1 MENRINKI
9 LTLENGKKLMVLH
22 QAIYNDDNYL
32 VCSEVV
38 DNDQDLSD
46 EPILVHEIKSEGG
59 IEIEIVEDSD
69 LAEFI
74 LQHLNLMD

>member
-46 EPILVHEIKSEGG
+46 EPILVHEIKSEDG